1 MRRIWNEKN
10 YKLCVN
16 EWIIEYFM
24 FKIIDGQNE
33 FKGLISLDYLKY
45 FIKLYKGSFTISA
58 LYTFWLFFRK
68 TIFISH
74 IF

>member
-1 MRRIWNEKN
+1 
-10 YKLCVN
+10 
-16 EWIIEYFM
+16 M

-58 LYTFWLFFRK
+58 LYTFWLFLGRPFLFHTFLNLLMPLDDQK
-68 TIFISH
+68 LDLASLG
-74 IF
+74 